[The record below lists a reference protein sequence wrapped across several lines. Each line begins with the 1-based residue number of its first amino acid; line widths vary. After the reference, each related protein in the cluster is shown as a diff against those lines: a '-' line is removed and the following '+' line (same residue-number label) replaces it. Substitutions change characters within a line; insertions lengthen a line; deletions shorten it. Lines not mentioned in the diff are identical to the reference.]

1 MGKFYFGENMTPF
14 GSGDI
19 GTLTINDRFADGIS
33 DVHIPLSHTEE
44 LTMECEINHSVL
56 SKMIGGVDLSSC
68 NDATSYTL
76 IGKCPRRVQARR
88 HKKKRV
94 NKKWAKRYGYKT
106 VYEDVRITDVHFN
119 REDDRFEWSVGAKN
133 EWPLTMRWGYV

>member
-14 GSGDI
+14 GTGEI
-19 GTLTINDRFADGIS
+19 GTLNLDDRVADGIS
-33 DVHIPLSHTEE
+33 DVYIPLSGNEE
-44 LTMECEINHSVL
+44 LTMKCEINYSVL
-56 SKMIGGVDLSSC
+56 SKIIGGVDLSSY

-76 IGKCPRRVQARR
+76 TGKCPRRVQARR
-88 HKKKRV
+88 HKKKRI

-119 REDDRFEWSVGAKN
+119 RDDGWFEWEVG
-133 EWPLTMRWGYV
+133 G